1 MTPMFAEITNP
12 AGGSWLAGWPVAVI
26 AFILFLLS
34 SRGDER
40 HTESLGRKWKDIEG
54 LDNKIF
60 QLREL
65 IGHREAER

>member
-34 SRGDER
+34 SRGEECER
-40 HTESLGRKWKDIEG
+40 QTESLGRKWKDIEG
-54 LDNKIF
+54 LDN
-60 QLREL
+60 
-65 IGHREAER
+65 